1 MMLDYRT
8 LLVSLGVSAI
18 CLLLTLLGT
27 WMARRR
33 DGFLLTWVCGLGFIV
48 PGIFSYAFYTE
59 YPKVQLGVLCTSLML
74 TGFAV
79 IHAAANEFCQNQA
92 PLKPALRWSAVSIAM
107 TATPM
112 VLGYD
117 GVAFISLN
125 IWSAGFLFATA
136 FRYWKGRREAVG
148 PLLGMAALYALTGVS
163 FLLCAYMLLAEGR
176 WVLGYAPDNWAE
188 NLNIAMSIA
197 GMTGVGAMSLMV
209 QQARITEHH
218 RREALTDPLTGLHNR
233 RALFELHERQMFSH
247 EMAVIVFDIDRFKSI
262 NDQYG
267 HATGDAVIR
276 AFADDLKSSVG
287 LNTTARLGGEE
298 FAAVTRTAAPGY
310 AEWLA
315 ERIRRSFADRELHV
329 EGAVVKATVSAGVA
343 YGLPEGRDFET
354 MLSAADGALYNAK
367 RNGRNRVE
375 IAPLAQGE
383 RMGTERT
390 SA

>member
-1 MMLDYRT
+1 MLDYRT
-8 LLVSLGVSAI
+8 LLVSLGVSAF

-48 PGIFSYAFYTE
+48 PGIFSYTYYTE
-59 YPKVQLGVLCTSLML
+59 YPLPLIGVLCTSLML

-79 IHAAANEFCQNQA
+79 IYAAAVQFCRNRA
-92 PLKPALRWSAVSIAM
+92 PLKTAAQWSAASIAT
-107 TATPM
+107 TATAM
-112 VLGYD
+112 LIGYD

-125 IWSAGFLFATA
+125 LWAASLLFATA
-136 FRYWKGRREAVG
+136 FEYWRGRREAVG
-148 PLLGMAALYALTGVS
+148 SLTGMAALYALTGVS
-163 FLLCAYMLLAEGR
+163 FILCAIVLASEGQ
-176 WVLGYAPDNWAE
+176 WVLGHAPESWAE
-188 NLNIAMSIA
+188 NLNIAVSIA

-218 RREALTDPLTGLHNR
+218 RRESLTDPLTGLYNR
-233 RALFELHERQMFSH
+233 RALFELHERQMFTH

-267 HATGDAVIR
+267 HATGDAIIR
-276 AFADDLKSSVG
+276 ALAQDLKSAVG

-298 FAAVTRTAAPGY
+298 FAAVARTAAPGY

-315 ERIRRSFADRELHV
+315 EKIRRSFADRELSV
-329 EGAVVKATVSAGVA
+329 DGYAVRATVSAGIA
-343 YGLPEGRDFET
+343 YGLPEGRDFQT
-354 MLSAADGALYNAK
+354 MLSAADSALYLAK

-375 IAPLAQGE
+375 IAPIVADGQ
-383 RMGTERT
+383 MGTERT

>member
-1 MMLDYRT
+1 MLDYRT
-8 LLVSLGVSAI
+8 LLVSLGVSAF

-48 PGIFSYAFYTE
+48 PGIFSYTYYTE
-59 YPKVQLGVLCTSLML
+59 YPLPLIGVLCTSLML
-74 TGFAV
+74 IGFAV
-79 IHAAANEFCQNQA
+79 IYAAAVQFCRNRA
-92 PLKPALRWSAVSIAM
+92 PLKTAAQWSAASIAT
-107 TATPM
+107 TATAM
-112 VLGYD
+112 LIGYD

-125 IWSAGFLFATA
+125 LWAASLLFATA
-136 FRYWKGRREAVG
+136 FEYWRGRREAVG
-148 PLLGMAALYALTGVS
+148 SLTGMAALYALTGVS
-163 FLLCAYMLLAEGR
+163 FILCAIVLASEGQ
-176 WVLGYAPDNWAE
+176 WVLGHAPESWAE
-188 NLNIAMSIA
+188 NLNIAVSIA

-218 RREALTDPLTGLHNR
+218 RRESLTDPLTGLYNR
-233 RALFELHERQMFSH
+233 RALFELHERQMFTH

-267 HATGDAVIR
+267 HATGDAIIR
-276 AFADDLKSSVG
+276 ALAQDLKSAVG

-298 FAAVTRTAAPGY
+298 FAAVARTAAPGY

-315 ERIRRSFADRELHV
+315 EKIRRSFADRELSFD
-329 EGAVVKATVSAGVA
+329 GYAVRATVSAGIA
-343 YGLPEGRDFET
+343 YGLPEGRDFQT
-354 MLSAADGALYNAK
+354 MLSAADSALYLAK

-375 IAPLAQGE
+375 IAPIVADGQ
-383 RMGTERT
+383 MGTERT